1 MKKILSIFIALAML
15 FCLSANLF
23 TFAADEPV
31 KDVSQISANETDR
44 KQFSKS
50 TIINVAKIATI
61 LTCGAVSSAIAGSYF
76 YEKGYQ
82 LGENDNWLSV
92 GNIKMA
98 FGTIV
103 TYWLVSKIGGG
114 IINAISGIGTAI
126 TGQGA
131 AVSKAIRSVG
141 VNLGNVVI
149 DQGNDIIEAI
159 NRGSENVINVIED
172 PGLAGLFN

>member
-126 TGQGA
+126 TGQGTTLEN
-131 AVSKAIRSVG
+131 AIR
-141 VNLGNVVI
+141 I
-149 DQGNDIIEAI
+149 AAQAAAPDAAPDA
-159 NRGSENVINVIED
+159 
-172 PGLAGLFN
+172 